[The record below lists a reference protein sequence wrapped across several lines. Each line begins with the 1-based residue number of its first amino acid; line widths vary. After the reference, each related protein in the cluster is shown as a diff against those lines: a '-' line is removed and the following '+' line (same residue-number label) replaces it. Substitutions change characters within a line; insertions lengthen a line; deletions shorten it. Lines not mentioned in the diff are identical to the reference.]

1 VYVVWPIYDRVFVE
15 CSWIRRL
22 LRFVSYCVDFSLIS
36 MLAQLKQGEQASAE
50 QMTRLHVM
58 TLEKQLTKQE
68 LENEKTDLIASVQLQ
83 HSQQLEHIQHAHST
97 AQRDLRTRLDASEA
111 LNGKLHKSTA
121 ALTLEVDALNNSIL
135 MHKKLVVE
143 GNQSVEE
150 LKAALDRSEDECR
163 RSQGRIDD
171 LTAATRNKDVRISEL
186 QQLLQNAGEASSSSR
201 QQRFTAD
208 ADVSVLNMSVSDRE
222 ALPHSNSARM
232 EISDELPELAGD
244 WAKVSDGLGNE
255 YYFNTVTGESSWTI
269 PTDGQ
274 NPTEVVTAGDWVQLQ
289 DTEGRTYWLNKV
301 TNASQWELP
310 KGVSSKSLQSSTGGY
325 SIEL

>member
-1 VYVVWPIYDRVFVE
+1 VVWPICDRLFVE
-15 CSWIRRL
+15 CSWIRRS
-22 LRFVSYCVDFSLIS
+22 LRFESYCVDYSLIS

-171 LTAATRNKDVRISEL
+171 LTAATRNKDVRISEK
-186 QQLLQNAGEASSSSR
+186 QQVLIMGGEGSASSR
-201 QQRFTAD
+201 KHRFPGD
-208 ADVSVLNMSVSDRE
+208 GEVSFINICDRDRE